1 MVESLAQ
8 RLARTVPG
16 LRGFSAQ
23 KLLYDTYDGDQKE
36 VAVDPQSDH
45 PESVQAGRGA
55 EELEFY
61 LRMAV
66 QQIRKS
72 GAAPNWRASSAWVL
86 SSGPCTKG
94 RNSRAALREMHGT
107 RQPGP
112 SRTQCSPL
120 GERGTGAEQS
130 IGELRGLSVRIV
142 ECKTV
147 RPWPGRSPCVLVSAW
162 APAHPFGAM
171 SSG

>member
-23 KLLYDTYDGDQKE
+23 KLLFDTYDGDQKE

-94 RNSRAALREMHGT
+94 RNSRAALREMHGDAAT
-107 RQPGP
+107 RAFKDAMLAAGRAGHRR
-112 SRTQCSPL
+112 RTVD
-120 GERGTGAEQS
+120 R
-130 IGELRGLSVRIV
+130 
-142 ECKTV
+142 
-147 RPWPGRSPCVLVSAW
+147 
-162 APAHPFGAM
+162 
-171 SSG
+171 